1 MNKKIVLLFLA
12 LTMQLLTFAQ
22 RGLLLLE
29 IDGEETQLYKESYAL
44 VIGVSDYTYW
54 PDLPGVKKDV
64 AKVKTALE
72 KHGFTVTSVDNPT
85 LLELKNAFDTFIEKY
100 GNADKKETRLLIYFA
115 GHGHTIITNYGDT
128 LGYIV
133 PKDAPNPNNNEA
145 KFQSAVMLMKQI
157 DNYALT
163 IQAKHSIFLFDA
175 CFSGS
180 LFSTQRAIPQ
190 EINDKTKLDV
200 RQFITSGSI
209 DETVPDE
216 SIFCEQLIEALTT
229 DYADNNKDGYLTGT
243 ELGKYLQTNV
253 INYSKDTQHP
263 QYGKIKHPKLDKGD
277 FVFKL
282 ESGPPPTTGAL
293 QITSKNVTGKLYIDN
308 IYRETITEGAVKT
321 YSDLTTGVHAVRI
334 ASTPTEWTEKI
345 MIIAGQTTYI
355 TAEIEKPITTG
366 TLIINSTNITAKLY
380 INDIYYLTLIIG
392 KNTINNL
399 EKGTYTLKADT
410 WTETVTITANKTTTV
425 TATKIEEEPKVINLP
440 EMVKITGR
448 AFTMGASD
456 LSYTEH
462 SVTLSDY
469 YMGKYEVTNIQF
481 AEFLNDYGQI
491 TTKSSSDYPSQ
502 TMINLSGSYSS
513 ATYGEEKCRISQ
525 SGTKFTV
532 ASGYNDYAIIYVTWY
547 GAYEYCKWLSEKTGE
562 KYSLPSEAQWE
573 YAAGG
578 GSTHQKWSGTTSE
591 SELYKYANYWQSPST
606 DGYKNVAPVGKF
618 KANTLGLYD
627 MSGNVWEWCM
637 DWYDSGYYSKSAKK
651 DPVNTTDGSGRVVR
665 GGSWSGYA
673 AYARVAYRDYYTP
686 TFSGFNLGFRV
697 HKTL

>member
-1 MNKKIVLLFLA
+1 
-12 LTMQLLTFAQ
+12 
-22 RGLLLLE
+22 
-29 IDGEETQLYKESYAL
+29 
-44 VIGVSDYTYW
+44 
-54 PDLPGVKKDV
+54 
-64 AKVKTALE
+64 
-72 KHGFTVTSVDNPT
+72 
-85 LLELKNAFDTFIEKY
+85 
-100 GNADKKETRLLIYFA
+100 
-115 GHGHTIITNYGDT
+115 
-128 LGYIV
+128 V
-133 PKDAPNPNNNEA
+133 PADAPSAVTNEA
-145 KFQSAVMLMKQI
+145 DFQSKAMEMAQVDIYCKRIQSKH
-157 DNYALT
+157 AL
-163 IQAKHSIFLFDA
+163 FLFDA

-180 LFSTQRAIPQ
+180 ILDRAEVTPLSISNLTEKP
-190 EINDKTKLDV
+190 V
-200 RQFITSGSI
+200 RQFISSGSA

-216 SIFCEQLIEALTT
+216 SYFRKQFVDAITT
-229 DYADNNKDGYLTGT
+229 KLADYDSDGYLTGT
-243 ELGKYLQTNV
+243 ELGFYLKSTV
-253 INYSKDTQHP
+253 VKYSKGKQTP
-263 QYGKIKHPKLDKGD
+263 QYGKVNDPYLDKGD